1 MLLIVSSVTVQAGI
15 PFAFDL
21 RWPFSFE
28 WLIDALS
35 VFQLNIFGIVELGC
49 LGSWSFYS
57 ALILQATV
65 MPIVLTA
72 ALAAMYMARRG
83 SLVDKP
89 DVLEQLYDRLLEFG
103 FTFFF
108 LVYPIVSQVIF
119 QTFMCV
125 DLDGGDGEQSSLL
138 LVDFQTSCNT
148 DTHSG
153 YLVFA
158 TIMVVLWPIG
168 LPTWCFYLL
177 FSNRDELR
185 KEGSLVREELSPLV
199 ENYKLDCWYWE
210 SLELMRKVFLTGLMC
225 FFRRGSTEQLIFG
238 AIVSGLFL
246 AASVSKRPF
255 VTKYDNDF
263 KIVTDA
269 ALMITFNLSL
279 LLKDTNGGDGLV
291 PLWVLGAVL
300 VIVNVIAPLVL
311 VSINIH
317 GWRKRQKQEKQLAA
331 SKNGDATTAFANP
344 LTGGDEE

>member
-1 MLLIVSSVTVQAGI
+1 MSALGVLLIVSTVTVQAGI

-35 VFQLNIFGIVELGC
+35 VFQL
-49 LGSWSFYS
+49 
-57 ALILQATV
+57 
-65 MPIVLTA
+65 
-72 ALAAMYMARRG
+72 
-83 SLVDKP
+83 K
-89 DVLEQLYDRLLEFG
+89 
-103 FTFFF
+103 
-108 LVYPIVSQVIF
+108 
-119 QTFMCV
+119 
-125 DLDGGDGEQSSLL
+125 
-138 LVDFQTSCNT
+138 
-148 DTHSG
+148 
-153 YLVFA
+153 
-158 TIMVVLWPIG
+158 MVVLWPIG

-344 LTGGDEE
+344 LDAEE

>member
-1 MLLIVSSVTVQAGI
+1 MQPLPLRLLSKKLKESGCTV
-15 PFAFDL
+15 AFDL

-279 LLKDTNGGDGLV
+279 LLKDSDDGPV

-331 SKNGDATTAFANP
+331 SKNGDATTFANP
-344 LTGGDEE
+344 LDAEE